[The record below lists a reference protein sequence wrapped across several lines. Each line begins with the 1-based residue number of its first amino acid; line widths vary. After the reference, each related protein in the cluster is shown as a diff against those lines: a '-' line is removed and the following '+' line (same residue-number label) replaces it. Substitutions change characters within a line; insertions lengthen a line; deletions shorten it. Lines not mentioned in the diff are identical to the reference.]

1 MLLVTIPVDTILIV
15 LTKFICAGLLSMLES
30 RFPAT
35 TISSYVY
42 AVEACF
48 DLL

>member
-1 MLLVTIPVDTILIV
+1 MLLVTILVDITLIV
-15 LTKFICAGLLSMLES
+15 LTKFIYASLLSILES

-35 TISSYVY
+35 TISSYIY
-42 AVEACF
+42 TVETCF